1 MKKYNK
7 LMNKLTCF
15 PALIGLTTFI
25 VASPRVLS
33 AGENDFSLREIKVS
47 FRQDIRPILS
57 DHCFACHGPDS
68 EHRAGGFRLDTA
80 EGVVEGGVIE
90 PGDFQSSELWHRIAS
105 DDPDVVMP
113 PPDYNKPLDRPQ
125 RKAIKQWIR
134 DGADYQEHWSFA
146 PVVKPPVPAGH
157 AEHPVDAFL
166 IEKMAVKGLAFSSPT
181 DLRTLIRRATLDL
194 TGLPPTPEDVDAF
207 VSNSDPNAY
216 ERLLEKLFNEETYGE
231 HFARYW
237 LDLARY
243 ADTHGLHLDNER
255 SMWPYRDWVID
266 AFNQNLPFDEF
277 TRWQLAGDLLD
288 NPTREQQIASGFNRC
303 NVTTSEGGSIAEEWI
318 YRYALDRTTTTAEVW
333 LGLTAGCA
341 VCHDHKFDP
350 ITAKDYYSLYAF
362 FHSAAD
368 PAMDGNV
375 IDTPPIMRLYSK
387 EEEQKIEELNQSLA
401 ELRSKTQERFKQFDY
416 QDPAEQTPRSQPE
429 IVKTI
434 WFDDAFPSGAKLAN
448 RGGPLTLISKTD
460 GNIFSGEIALH
471 RKAKKSAIE
480 QDYYSSGAKPL
491 SVPNDGKIFVHC
503 YLDPDDVSDT
513 IMVQFHTNSWEHRAS
528 WGKEDAIPWGKL
540 NTSSNRYQGDLPE
553 AGKWVRLEIDTKSLG
568 LNPNTPVTGFAF
580 TQSGGTVTWDY
591 LGVET
596 TIDKANDPK
605 WSWSKWKQANGGKR
619 IAELPYDLQNL
630 VRGKKPGEWTE
641 EQRMTIFQN
650 WLKQFY
656 AGREELVGDLTRQ
669 ETATQK
675 QIGDLDRDVPLT
687 LVMADLP
694 KPRESFVMVRGQYD
708 NPGEKV
714 TRNTPGFL
722 PPLPDLKEDRLY
734 NRLDLANWLVSGDHP
749 LTARVT
755 VNRFWQQ
762 LFGTGIVST
771 SGDFGSQGEPP
782 SHPELLDY
790 LAAEFV
796 EHDWD
801 VQWLIKTIMTSDAYQ
816 QRSVVTE
823 RSLETDPGN
832 RLLSR
837 YPRLRLD
844 GEVLRDQSLF
854 VSGLLIHR
862 VGGEAVKPYQPP
874 NIWEPVGFGS
884 SNTRYYQQGHG
895 DALYRRSLYTF
906 FKRTAPPPFISTFD
920 GPNREQSCTAR
931 GRSNTPLQALQLMN
945 DIQHIEAARHFAIR
959 MLAKHPDSTEDAIRF
974 GWLNLTARMPDDRE
988 LAVARQMLESFRER
1002 YQADPKSAEQLISY
1016 GESETRSD
1024 VEASRLAAYTMLANL
1039 LMNLDEVI
1047 NKN

>member
-1 MKKYNK
+1 MFTT
-7 LMNKLTCF
+7 LIMSFRLIS
-15 PALIGLTTFI
+15 PALIVLVTFI
-25 VASPRVLS
+25 GAQSGLLL
-33 AGENDFSLREIKVS
+33 AGEKDAS
-47 FRQDIRPILS
+47 FVQDIRPILS

-68 EHRAGGFRLDTA
+68 ENRAAGLRLDHG
-80 EGVVEGGVIE
+80 EGAIDGGVIE
-90 PGDFQSSELWHRIAS
+90 PGDVESSELWHRISSEDA
-105 DDPDVVMP
+105 DLVMP
-113 PPDYNKPLDRPQ
+113 PPEYGKPLDRSQ
-125 RKAIKQWIR
+125 RETLKQWIL
-134 DGADYQEHWSFA
+134 DGAEYQEHWSFA
-146 PVVKPPVPAGH
+146 PVAKPSVPIGP

-166 IEKMAVKGLAFSSPT
+166 EKEMATRGLTFSPPT
-181 DLRTLIRRATLDL
+181 DRRTLIRRATLDL
-194 TGLPPTPEDVDAF
+194 TGLPPTPEEVDAF
-207 VSNSDPNAY
+207 VSDSDPNAY
-216 ERLLEKLFNEETYGE
+216 ERLLERLLSQETYGE

-255 SMWPYRDWVID
+255 SMWPYRDWVVL
-266 AFNQNLPFDEF
+266 AFNQNLPFDDF

-288 NPTREQQIASGFNRC
+288 HPTREQQIASGFNRC

-368 PAMDGNV
+368 PAMDGNK
-375 IDTPPIMRLYSK
+375 IDTPPIMRLHS
-387 EEEQKIEELNQSLA
+387 EEQVQQIEELNESLVDV
-401 ELRSKTQERFKQFDY
+401 RSKIQQRFEEFDY
-416 QDPAEQTPRSQPE
+416 RDPAEQTPPPE
-429 IVKTI
+429 PETVKTV
-434 WFDDAFPSGAKLAN
+434 WFDDEFPRGANLAS
-448 RGGPLTLISKTD
+448 RGGPATLISQVD
-460 GNIFSGEIALH
+460 GKIFSGEIALH
-471 RKAKKSAIE
+471 RKAEKSAIE
-480 QDYYSSGAKPL
+480 QDYYSAGAKPF
-491 SVPNDGKIFVHC
+491 SVPDGGKVFVHC
-503 YLDPDDVSDT
+503 YLDPEDLPDA
-513 IMVQFHTNSWEHRAS
+513 IMIQFHTSAWQHRAS
-528 WGKEDAIPWGKL
+528 WGSKDAIPWGTL
-540 NTSSNRYQGDLPE
+540 GTASNRHQGDLPK
-553 AGKWVRLEIDTKSLG
+553 AGAWIRLEIETKSLG
-568 LNPNTPVTGFAF
+568 LSSQTPVTGFAF
-580 TQSGGTVTWDY
+580 TQAGGTVTWDY
-591 LGVET
+591 LGVEN
-596 TIDKANDPK
+596 TIDKANDPA
-605 WSWSKWKQANGGKR
+605 WSWSKWKQTNAGKR
-619 IAELPYDLQNL
+619 IARLPYDLQNL
-630 VRGKKPGEWTE
+630 VRGKKPEQWSE
-641 EQRMTIFQN
+641 EQQTKLFQN
-650 WLKQFY
+650 WLKLFY
-656 AGREELVGDLTRQ
+656 VGRDDLVGDLTKQ
-669 ETATQK
+669 EAATQK
-675 QIGDLDRDVPLT
+675 QIDDLNRDVPLT

-694 KPRESFVMVRGQYD
+694 EPRESFVMLRGQYD

-714 TRNTPGFL
+714 TRDVPDFL
-722 PPLPDLKEDRLY
+722 PPLPELKEDRLY

-762 LFGTGIVST
+762 LFGTGIVAT

-796 EHDWD
+796 EHDWN

-816 QRSVVTE
+816 QSSVVTNE
-823 RSLETDPGN
+823 SLEVDPGN

-844 GEVLRDQSLF
+844 GEVLRDQALF
-854 VSGLLIHR
+854 VSGLLVRR

-884 SNTRYYQQGHG
+884 SNTRYYQQDQA

-945 DIQHIEAARHFAIR
+945 DIQHIEAARHFAVRI
-959 MLAKHPDSTEDAIRF
+959 LTNHPDSADDAIRF
-974 GWLNLTARMPDDRE
+974 AWLSIAARTPDATE
-988 LAVARQMLESFRER
+988 LAVARQMLESFQQR
-1002 YQADPKSAEQLISY
+1002 YRSDPKSAEQLISY
-1016 GESETRSD
+1016 GESDTQCD
-1024 VEASRLAAYTMLANL
+1024 VEVGRLAAYTMLANL